1 MRRKAATSSGAIVA
15 TILISLISLSES
27 LSESLS
33 VSIFRLSS
41 ANRNA
46 ILYLIIVAAQQVL
59 LLISLRNYII
69 SFTIGKI
76 TSKIISYN
84 IIINISTS
92 ITKFI
97 IIIIK

>member
-1 MRRKAATSSGAIVA
+1 MWRKAATSSGAIIII
-15 TILISLISLSES
+15 ILISLISLLISLSES
-27 LSESLS
+27 LSA
-33 VSIFRLSS
+33 SIFRLSS
-41 ANRNA
+41 ASRNA
-46 ILYLIIVAAQQVL
+46 ILSPIIVAAQQVL
-59 LLISLRNYII
+59 LLISLRNCII

-76 TSKIISYN
+76 TSKIINYN